1 MPVPPLL
8 GFSTG
13 HFILLFPLLAALP
26 TLFLELQLSILSLS
40 RFGSISPP
48 NHLCSTQPYGKTSS
62 RFLRSGIMEGLEA
75 GQKRYRRPKS
85 TKRSNPE
92 PRDDTV
98 VPPISGSG
106 ISCVPATL
114 SGPSPPFLIGLY
126 QEGQFGCGV
135 VVWWVIDQ
143 IPRYLMHIHRQA
155 DPCRRASPKC
165 ARL

>member
-98 VPPISGSG
+98 AAVSTRRPKSL
-106 ISCVPATL
+106 AWQA
-114 SGPSPPFLIGLY
+114 GLV
-126 QEGQFGCGV
+126 GLCGV
-135 VVWWVIDQ
+135 HLGQ
-143 IPRYLMHIHRQA
+143 T
-155 DPCRRASPKC
+155 
-165 ARL
+165 